1 MHATTPLWGMSYP
14 NVQVTSN
21 ASQTV
26 SVDITSVCTTRD
38 TVSCLFDINSI
49 FSEPRIL
56 FPCQNIVLTV
66 SGNKCTFHIQC
77 CLMRAVRRV
86 SHHRSLFTVLFM
98 IFWCWTFFP
107 FVTLLLMLFYKQ
119 DIKRNSYDCDRSSC
133 LIFKLIF
140 YNILLISVS
149 DQHLT

>member
-1 MHATTPLWGMSYP
+1 MSCSNEQIP
-14 NVQVTSN
+14 FNV
-21 ASQTV
+21 SQTV
-26 SVDITSVCTTRD
+26 SLDIISIYTMRY
-38 TVSCLFDINSI
+38 TVSCRTLTYAMH
-49 FSEPRIL
+49 SELRIL